1 VTAYLRAAGGTS
13 QCYNIKGILPQGD
26 GSRKGLCVK
35 SSTALKREVS
45 HAYRRLMTKGFVTL
59 AWVSAAC
66 AYLLI
71 VLGAVVRI
79 SGSGMGCGDH
89 WPLCNGH
96 LFPPLHEIPTVI
108 EWSHRLVAGLV
119 SVLVVGLALLGWRLR
134 GSGSPKPGVRAAYAA
149 LVLLVIQVLLGA
161 VTVKTGLTPVLV
173 ILHLATAML
182 LLGSLIAA
190 ARAPWI
196 PTPGSWIPIGLAFT
210 TVLFG
215 ALTANLGAMA
225 SCGGFPLC
233 NGQLIPTAG
242 PLAWIQWIHRL
253 LAYSLAG
260 YLIWW
265 VVRSADRR
273 AWGLLAIVVLQI
285 AIAAT
290 MIQLGF
296 PGGLQAAHVAV
307 GAGVWAMVVIAA
319 AVRPAAAPAAVSS
332 ASPRGPTL
340 PDTR

>member
-1 VTAYLRAAGGTS
+1 M
-13 QCYNIKGILPQGD
+13 P
-26 GSRKGLCVK
+26 
-35 SSTALKREVS
+35 KR
-45 HAYRRLMTKGFVTL
+45 FVTL
-59 AWVSAAC
+59 AWIAAGC

-96 LFPPLHEIPTVI
+96 LIPPLNDIPTVI
-108 EWSHRLVAGLV
+108 EWSHRLVAVIV
-119 SVLVVGLALLGWRLR
+119 SVLVMGLALLGWRLR
-134 GSGSPKPGVRAAYAA
+134 GSGSQEPGVRAAYTAV
-149 LVLLVIQVLLGA
+149 VLLVIQVLLGA

-190 ARAPWI
+190 ACAPWI
-196 PTPGSWIPIGLAFT
+196 PTPSSWILIGLTFI

-233 NGQLIPTAG
+233 NGQVIPHAG
-242 PLAWIQWIHRL
+242 PLAAIHWTHRVLAYTL
-253 LAYSLAG
+253 LAYLV
-260 YLIWW
+260 WW
-265 VVRSADRR
+265 VVRSRQRR
-273 AWGLLAIVVLQI
+273 VWELLALVVVQI

-296 PGGLQAAHVAV
+296 PGALQGAHAAV
-307 GAGVWAMVVIAA
+307 GAGVWAGVVIAA
-319 AVRPAAAPAAVSS
+319 TPHPS
-332 ASPRGPTL
+332 L
-340 PDTR
+340 PSK

>member
-1 VTAYLRAAGGTS
+1 M
-13 QCYNIKGILPQGD
+13 P
-26 GSRKGLCVK
+26 
-35 SSTALKREVS
+35 KR
-45 HAYRRLMTKGFVTL
+45 FVTL
-59 AWVSAAC
+59 AWVAAAC
-66 AYLLI
+66 AYVLI

-79 SGSGMGCGDH
+79 TGSGMGCGDH

-96 LFPPLHEIPTVI
+96 LFPSLHDIPTVI
-108 EWSHRLVAGLV
+108 EWSHRLLAALV
-119 SVLVVGLALLGWRLR
+119 SVLVLALAALAWRGA
-134 GSGSPKPGVRAAYAA
+134 GSLEPGARAAAYTAG
-149 LVLLVIQVLLGA
+149 VLLVIQILLGA
-161 VTVKTGLTPVLV
+161 ATVKTGLTPVMV

-196 PTPGSWIPIGLAFT
+196 PTPSSWIPIGLTFI

-215 ALTANLGAMA
+215 ALTANLGAIA

-242 PLAWIQWIHRL
+242 PLAWVHWTHRL

-265 VVRSADRR
+265 VVKSPRR
-273 AWGLLAIVVLQI
+273 AVSLLGVVVLQI

-296 PGGLQAAHVAV
+296 PGALQAAHAAV
-307 GAGVWAMVVIAA
+307 GAGVWAGVVIIAA
-319 AVRPAAAPAAVSS
+319 TPHASFPSNSERSLSS
-332 ASPRGPTL
+332 
-340 PDTR
+340 

>member
-1 VTAYLRAAGGTS
+1 M
-13 QCYNIKGILPQGD
+13 P
-26 GSRKGLCVK
+26 KGL
-35 SSTALKREVS
+35 
-45 HAYRRLMTKGFVTL
+45 VTL
-59 AWVSAAC
+59 AWIAAAC

-96 LFPPLHEIPTVI
+96 LFPPLNEIPTVI

-119 SVLVVGLALLGWRLR
+119 SILVFALAAYAWWFRRGAGSRERGAAYVALALL
-134 GSGSPKPGVRAAYAA
+134 
-149 LVLLVIQVLLGA
+149 VLQVLLGA
-161 VTVKTGLTPVLV
+161 VTVKTGLTPVMV

-182 LLGSLIAA
+182 LLAALIFA
-190 ARAPWI
+190 AR
-196 PTPGSWIPIGLAFT
+196 PGPRSPFLLGLAFI
-210 TVLFG
+210 TVVFG

-233 NGQLIPTAG
+233 NGQIIPSAG
-242 PLAWIQWIHRL
+242 PLAWVHWTHRL
-253 LAYSLAG
+253 LAYTLAG
-260 YLIWW
+260 YLIWC

-273 AWGLLAIVVLQI
+273 AWGFLAIVALQI

-296 PGGLQAAHVAV
+296 PGALQAAHAAV
-307 GAGVWAMVVIAA
+307 GAGVWATVLIA
-319 AVRPAAAPAAVSS
+319 AVRPAANPAAVAS
-332 ASPRGPTL
+332 ALPQGPIL

>member
-1 VTAYLRAAGGTS
+1 M
-13 QCYNIKGILPQGD
+13 P
-26 GSRKGLCVK
+26 
-35 SSTALKREVS
+35 KR
-45 HAYRRLMTKGFVTL
+45 FVTL
-59 AWVSAAC
+59 AWIAAAC

-96 LFPPLHEIPTVI
+96 LFPPLNEIPTVI

-119 SVLVVGLALLGWRLR
+119 SILVVTLTVLNWRRAYVALALLIL
-134 GSGSPKPGVRAAYAA
+134 
-149 LVLLVIQVLLGA
+149 QVLLGA
-161 VTVKTGLTPVLV
+161 LTVKTGLTPVMV
-173 ILHLATAML
+173 ILHLGTAML
-182 LLGSLIAA
+182 LLAALILA
-190 ARAPWI
+190 ARGVQGP
-196 PTPGSWIPIGLAFT
+196 PGLGPGSAVLLALTFL

-215 ALTANLGAMA
+215 ALTANLGATA
-225 SCGGFPLC
+225 ACGGFPLC
-233 NGQLIPTAG
+233 NGQIIPHAG
-242 PLAWIQWIHRL
+242 PLAAIHWTHRL

-260 YLIWW
+260 YLIWS

-273 AWGLLAIVVLQI
+273 AWGWGGGLLAIVVLQI

-296 PGGLQAAHVAV
+296 PGALQAAHAAV
-307 GAGVWAMVVIAA
+307 GAAVWAAVVIA
-319 AVRPAAAPAAVSS
+319 AVRPAADPAAAAA
-332 ASPRGPTL
+332 ASPRGPTR

>member
-1 VTAYLRAAGGTS
+1 M
-13 QCYNIKGILPQGD
+13 P
-26 GSRKGLCVK
+26 
-35 SSTALKREVS
+35 KR
-45 HAYRRLMTKGFVTL
+45 FVTL
-59 AWVSAAC
+59 AWVAAAC

-96 LFPPLHEIPTVI
+96 LFPPLDDIRTVI
-108 EWSHRLVAGLV
+108 EWSHRLVASVV
-119 SVLVVGLALLGWRLR
+119 SILVVALVALNWR
-134 GSGSPKPGVRAAYAA
+134 RAWPA
-149 LVLLVIQVLLGA
+149 LVLLIIQVLLGA
-161 VTVKTGLTPVLV
+161 VTVKTGLTPVMV

-182 LLGSLIAA
+182 LLAALIVA
-190 ARAPWI
+190 ARGF
-196 PTPGSWIPIGLAFT
+196 PGSPGLRQGSGILLALTFI
-210 TVLFG
+210 TVVFG

-233 NGQLIPTAG
+233 NGQLVPSAG
-242 PLAWIQWIHRL
+242 PLAWIHWTHRL

-265 VVRSADRR
+265 VVRSPARR

-285 AIAAT
+285 VIAAT

-296 PGGLQAAHVAV
+296 PGALQAAHAAV
-307 GAGVWAMVVIAA
+307 GAGVWATGVIAA
-319 AVRPAAAPAAVSS
+319 VTPATDPAAVGA

>member
-1 VTAYLRAAGGTS
+1 MP
-13 QCYNIKGILPQGD
+13 KP
-26 GSRKGLCVK
+26 
-35 SSTALKREVS
+35 
-45 HAYRRLMTKGFVTL
+45 FVTL
-59 AWVSAAC
+59 ARVAAVS

-96 LFPPLHEIPTVI
+96 LFPPLDDIRTVI
-108 EWSHRLVAGLV
+108 EWSHRLLATLV
-119 SVLVVGLALLGWRLR
+119 SVLVLAPAALAWRGAGSLELGAR
-134 GSGSPKPGVRAAYAA
+134 SAAYTA
-149 LVLLVIQVLLGA
+149 LVLLIIQVLLGA
-161 VTVKTGLTPVLV
+161 LTVKTGLTPVMV

-182 LLGSLIAA
+182 LLASLIAA
-190 ARAPWI
+190 ALAPWI
-196 PTPGSWIPIGLAFT
+196 LTPDSRILLGLAFA

-233 NGQLIPTAG
+233 NGQIIPSAG
-242 PLAWIQWIHRL
+242 PLAWLHWTHRL

-265 VVRSADRR
+265 VVRTGRQL
-273 AWGLLAIVVLQI
+273 WWLLAIVVLQI
-285 AIAAT
+285 TIAAT
-290 MIQLGF
+290 MVLSGF
-296 PGGLQAAHVAV
+296 PTGLQIAHAAV
-307 GAGVWAMVVIAA
+307 GAGVWAAVVIA
-319 AVRPAAAPAAVSS
+319 AVRPATSPVAAFL

-340 PDTR
+340 PHTR

>member
-1 VTAYLRAAGGTS
+1 M
-13 QCYNIKGILPQGD
+13 P
-26 GSRKGLCVK
+26 
-35 SSTALKREVS
+35 
-45 HAYRRLMTKGFVTL
+45 KGFVTL
-59 AWVSAAC
+59 AWTAVAC

-79 SGSGMGCGDH
+79 TGSGMGCGDH

-96 LFPPLHEIPTVI
+96 LFPSLNDIPTVI
-108 EWSHRLVAGLV
+108 EWSHRLVAAVVSILV
-119 SVLVVGLALLGWRLR
+119 IALVVLDWRRAWPVLALLIL
-134 GSGSPKPGVRAAYAA
+134 
-149 LVLLVIQVLLGA
+149 QVLLGA

-182 LLGSLIAA
+182 LLAALIVSARGVPGPPPGLRRGSAA
-190 ARAPWI
+190 L
-196 PTPGSWIPIGLAFT
+196 LALTFI

-215 ALTANLGAMA
+215 ALTANLGAIA

-242 PLAWIQWIHRL
+242 PLAWVHWTHRL
-253 LAYSLAG
+253 LAYTVAG
-260 YLIWW
+260 YLVWW
-265 VVRSADRR
+265 VVRSMDRR
-273 AWGLLAIVVLQI
+273 AWGGLLAIVVLQI

-296 PGGLQAAHVAV
+296 PGALQAAHAAV

-319 AVRPAAAPAAVSS
+319 VRPATNPAAAAA
-332 ASPRGPTL
+332 ASPRGPIL
-340 PDTR
+340 PDIR

>member
-1 VTAYLRAAGGTS
+1 M
-13 QCYNIKGILPQGD
+13 P
-26 GSRKGLCVK
+26 
-35 SSTALKREVS
+35 KR
-45 HAYRRLMTKGFVTL
+45 FVTL
-59 AWVSAAC
+59 AWIAAAC

-96 LFPPLHEIPTVI
+96 LFPPLNEIPTVI
-108 EWSHRLVAGLV
+108 EWSHRLVAAVV
-119 SVLVVGLALLGWRLR
+119 SILVVALVAVDWRRGWR
-134 GSGSPKPGVRAAYAA
+134 A
-149 LVLLVIQVLLGA
+149 LVLLIIQVVLGA
-161 VTVKTGLTPVLV
+161 VTVKTGLTPVMV

-182 LLGSLIAA
+182 LLATLIVA
-190 ARAPWI
+190 ARGV
-196 PTPGSWIPIGLAFT
+196 PGSPGLRPGSAVLLALTFL

-215 ALTANLGAMA
+215 ALTANLGATA
-225 SCGGFPLC
+225 ACGGFPLC
-233 NGQLIPTAG
+233 NGQIIPHAG
-242 PLAWIQWIHRL
+242 PLAAIHWTHRL

-260 YLIWW
+260 YLIWS

-273 AWGLLAIVVLQI
+273 AWGWGGGLLAIVVLRI
-285 AIAAT
+285 GIAAT

-296 PGGLQAAHVAV
+296 PGALQAAHAAG
-307 GAGVWAMVVIAA
+307 GAAVWAAVVIA
-319 AVRPAAAPAAVSS
+319 AVRPAADPAAAAA

>member
-1 VTAYLRAAGGTS
+1 MS
-13 QCYNIKGILPQGD
+13 
-26 GSRKGLCVK
+26 
-35 SSTALKREVS
+35 KR
-45 HAYRRLMTKGFVTL
+45 FVTL
-59 AWVSAAC
+59 AWTAAAC

-96 LFPPLHEIPTVI
+96 VFPPLDEIPTVI
-108 EWSHRLVAGLV
+108 EWSHRLVAALV
-119 SVLVVGLALLGWRLR
+119 SLLVIALVAVDWRRGWPALALLI
-134 GSGSPKPGVRAAYAA
+134 VQ
-149 LVLLVIQVLLGA
+149 ILLGA

-182 LLGSLIAA
+182 LLAALVGAARGSLLPA
-190 ARAPWI
+190 
-196 PTPGSWIPIGLAFT
+196 PGSRLPLALTFL
-210 TVLFG
+210 TVVFG

-233 NGQLIPTAG
+233 NGQLIPSAG
-242 PLAWIQWIHRL
+242 PLAWVHWTHRL

-265 VVRSADRR
+265 VARSADRR
-273 AWGLLAIVVLQI
+273 TWGLIAIVAVQI

-296 PGGLQAAHVAV
+296 PGALQAAHAAV
-307 GAGVWAMVVIAA
+307 GAGVWATVLIA
-319 AVRPAAAPAAVSS
+319 AVRPAADPAGASS
-332 ASPRGPTL
+332 ALPRGPTL